1 MTAKSLTC
9 LLFQETSSRAALPK
23 ELGPKV
29 IDKKS
34 AKREEIQQKLLL
46 TMILSALVIFL
57 LLASSL
63 FQNELNLE
71 QGDGVVDEECEDDA
85 PAWVGPGVFWTQISE
100 NRLRQWLIALGEIKP
115 LLKWSSDVIPPTTT
129 KLKEK

>member
-1 MTAKSLTC
+1 MAKSLIS
-9 LLFQETSSRAALPK
+9 LFFQGTTSTAALPK
-23 ELGPKV
+23 EVVPKV

-71 QGDGVVDEECEDDA
+71 QGDGVVEEECEDDT

-100 NRLRQWLIALGEIKP
+100 NRLRQ
-115 LLKWSSDVIPPTTT
+115 
-129 KLKEK
+129 